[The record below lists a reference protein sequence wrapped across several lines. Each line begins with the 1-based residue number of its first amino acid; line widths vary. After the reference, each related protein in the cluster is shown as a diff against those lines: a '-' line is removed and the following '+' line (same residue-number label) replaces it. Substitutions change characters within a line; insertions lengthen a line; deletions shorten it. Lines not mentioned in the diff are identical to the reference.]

1 MIELGTIPIQEED
14 SIVHCRN
21 KIRAL
26 AMNVNF
32 SSVEATRLATATSE
46 ICWGL
51 IQDANFFSVDV
62 CFEKI
67 NEKFGLL
74 LIFHSKTTQSKIRN
88 LEFLFDEFSVIPV
101 DQGMQNIRAFK
112 FFRDSSFIPTN
123 NFIETEKSK
132 ISQLSREELMGE
144 LKEAMEKAKEATQ
157 AKSDFLANM
166 SHEIRTPMNA
176 IIGMSHLALK
186 TDLSPKQHNYVS
198 KIQGSGNALLGLI
211 NDILDFSKIE
221 AGKMDMEDIN
231 FSLDSVLDNLATLVT
246 LKAQEKGLEVL
257 FSVDRSVPRSLIG
270 DPLRLGQILINLTNN
285 AVKFTENGEI
295 IVSIDLLDIEE
306 DKARLKFS
314 VKDTG
319 IGLTQEQIGKLFKEF
334 SQADTSTTRKFG
346 GTGLG
351 LTISQRLTEMMNGE
365 IWVESEPGKGSSFIF
380 TAVFGVKSLE
390 CKTNFFLE
398 EDLKGKKVLI
408 VDDNEAARD
417 ILEDALISF
426 QLNVSLATSG
436 AEAIKKIQETENR
449 NEKEQFDLVMM
460 NWQMPEMNGI
470 KASELIIKNN
480 RLKKTPKI
488 IMLTAYGRE
497 EVVHQAQEVGING
510 FLVKPMNP
518 SALFESIME
527 IFGKNI
533 SRKESLGKVG
543 ISLDEDSTHS
553 IRGAKVLLAE
563 DNEINQEI
571 AIELLED
578 VGLVVTVANN
588 GKEAVEKA
596 EQFTYDCILMDMQ
609 MPEMDGYEATR
620 TLRKK
625 SQFKKLPIIAMTAN
639 AMAGDREK
647 CLEAGM
653 NDHVSKPIN
662 IKELFDAL
670 IKWIPKQENRGVSAA
685 AQQNDPSSNS
695 ESDVLLP
702 KELPGLD
709 ITAGLEIVGGNDK
722 LYKKLLVKFE
732 NAYPQATE
740 TIKNLW
746 ETGNLKEAEMLAHT
760 IKGVAASIGA
770 KPLSYSAGI
779 IEETISNRKEN
790 DQGLLLENFD
800 NDLKQVIDSLK
811 LLNLPR
817 EKPIEKI
824 DLSKVSIPLEILSSL
839 KKYANWGM
847 LVEMNE
853 QLSKLGRLEPNG
865 RQLKAHFEHL
875 ISAFKIDEILNDLE
889 KIEKKDSS
897 PTELKFLLEA
907 INKIEPHIKAKKPKK
922 SKLALNEILE
932 LNWPEEF
939 SDDLKTLE
947 EFVNKYKFK
956 DALEIIQTLIRK
968 LK

>member
-417 ILEDALISF
+417 ILEDALILF

-460 NWQMPEMNGI
+460 DWQMPEMNGI

-824 DLSKVSIPLEILSSL
+824 DLSK
-839 KKYANWGM
+839 G
-847 LVEMNE
+847 
-853 QLSKLGRLEPNG
+853 
-865 RQLKAHFEHL
+865 HL
-875 ISAFKIDEILNDLE
+875 
-889 KIEKKDSS
+889 
-897 PTELKFLLEA
+897 
-907 INKIEPHIKAKKPKK
+907 
-922 SKLALNEILE
+922 
-932 LNWPEEF
+932 
-939 SDDLKTLE
+939 
-947 EFVNKYKFK
+947 
-956 DALEIIQTLIRK
+956 
-968 LK
+968 

>member
-417 ILEDALISF
+417 ILEDALILF

>member
-417 ILEDALISF
+417 ILEDALILF

-824 DLSKVSIPLEILSSL
+824 DLSKV
-839 KKYANWGM
+839 
-847 LVEMNE
+847 
-853 QLSKLGRLEPNG
+853 
-865 RQLKAHFEHL
+865 
-875 ISAFKIDEILNDLE
+875 
-889 KIEKKDSS
+889 
-897 PTELKFLLEA
+897 
-907 INKIEPHIKAKKPKK
+907 
-922 SKLALNEILE
+922 
-932 LNWPEEF
+932 
-939 SDDLKTLE
+939 
-947 EFVNKYKFK
+947 
-956 DALEIIQTLIRK
+956 
-968 LK
+968 

>member
-1 MIELGTIPIQEED
+1 
-14 SIVHCRN
+14 
-21 KIRAL
+21 
-26 AMNVNF
+26 MNVNF

-417 ILEDALISF
+417 ILEDALILF

-460 NWQMPEMNGI
+460 DWQMPEMNGI

-779 IEETISNRKEN
+779 IEETISSRKEN

>member
-417 ILEDALISF
+417 ILEDALILF

-811 LLNLPR
+811 LLNLP
-817 EKPIEKI
+817 
-824 DLSKVSIPLEILSSL
+824 
-839 KKYANWGM
+839 
-847 LVEMNE
+847 
-853 QLSKLGRLEPNG
+853 
-865 RQLKAHFEHL
+865 
-875 ISAFKIDEILNDLE
+875 
-889 KIEKKDSS
+889 
-897 PTELKFLLEA
+897 EL
-907 INKIEPHIKAKKPKK
+907 
-922 SKLALNEILE
+922 
-932 LNWPEEF
+932 
-939 SDDLKTLE
+939 
-947 EFVNKYKFK
+947 
-956 DALEIIQTLIRK
+956 
-968 LK
+968 

>member
-709 ITAGLEIVGGNDK
+709 ITAGLKIVGGNDK

>member
-417 ILEDALISF
+417 ILEDALILF

-578 VGLVVTVANN
+578 VGLVGTVANN